1 VIRRRAFLA
10 VMIGMV
16 AAGRVADAQPGRPAK
31 IGWLNS
37 GSATSVAPVNAL
49 GWDERRDDVIEARY
63 ADGRAER
70 LRTLANELVA
80 PPVDVIVAAGT
91 PATLAAAQ
99 ATRSIPIVM
108 VTVADPVG
116 SGLVRNFARPEGNV
130 TGQEQRAL
138 LIEHVTRVRIP
149 AMFANRRDVLA
160 GGLISYGPDFI
171 DSYRRAATYVDK
183 ILKGTKP
190 SELPVERSRKF
201 ELVINRKTATT
212 LGLTIPP
219 RVLLQADEVVD

>member
-16 AAGRVADAQPGRPAK
+16 AAGRVADAQPGKPAK

-99 ATRSIPIVM
+99 ATRSIPIV
-108 VTVADPVG
+108 A
-116 SGLVRNFARPEGNV
+116 S
-130 TGQEQRAL
+130 
-138 LIEHVTRVRIP
+138 
-149 AMFANRRDVLA
+149 
-160 GGLISYGPDFI
+160 
-171 DSYRRAATYVDK
+171 
-183 ILKGTKP
+183 
-190 SELPVERSRKF
+190 
-201 ELVINRKTATT
+201 
-212 LGLTIPP
+212 
-219 RVLLQADEVVD
+219 